1 MLRTVDAETTKI
13 RRYMLPLHDGV
24 GESDNCHVA
33 SFDNYDEQQKNV
45 EIISVVHKMACFG
58 TWICATDIGWW
69 LDVEGFIL

>member
-1 MLRTVDAETTKI
+1 MSFGCVLFRLFNIGSSLVETTKI

-24 GESDNCHVA
+24 GESDNCHI
-33 SFDNYDEQQKNV
+33 NV